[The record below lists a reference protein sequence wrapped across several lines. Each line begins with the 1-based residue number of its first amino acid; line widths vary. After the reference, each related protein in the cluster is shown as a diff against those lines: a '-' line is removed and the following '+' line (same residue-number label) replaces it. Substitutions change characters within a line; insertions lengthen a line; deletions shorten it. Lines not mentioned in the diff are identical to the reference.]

1 MAAQIF
7 DFPGE
12 SVRPAGQPLIFSI
25 NDTVSAPGRYVVV
38 VKITSQVTGGT
49 PIELGKFYLT
59 PNAQGVA
66 FFDLSPLAVASM
78 SYPTKKGTT
87 VVHKVDDIEYMDQ
100 LGIARFIVE
109 VGSYNTTT
117 GNEAPNQDSEQIF
130 ITNGTEQI
138 ADGLHPSF
146 TDYLWTNTP
155 GFLSERTLGGFE
167 ENAIVLRSD
176 EERTMTMIAAEDIG
190 DDFPATQTPRI
201 QYGFISKSSGTTY
214 VYKNLPS
221 FTTYA
226 QRRLMHIPYG
236 WANISAFSPFTL
248 DQMRLLQVRLTG
260 LDSSTG
266 FNYPYSL
273 FLAKFDDSRGCRNT
287 ATQVAWINT
296 RGGWEY
302 LRFDSRAP
310 KQISVEGKTYRKTIG
325 TYGKATFS
333 FDPAGAQ
340 YDTFAKTGKE
350 QYTLQENFFHAN
362 ERDLLDSLMKSRLVQ
377 IRRMDETVWKPVTV
391 LTNSLTIQPAGSQF
405 YNVSL
410 QVEIAQD
417 IRC

>member
-1 MAAQIF
+1 
-7 DFPGE
+7 
-12 SVRPAGQPLIFSI
+12 
-25 NDTVSAPGRYVVV
+25 
-38 VKITSQVTGGT
+38 
-49 PIELGKFYLT
+49 
-59 PNAQGVA
+59 
-66 FFDLSPLAVASM
+66 
-78 SYPTKKGTT
+78 
-87 VVHKVDDIEYMDQ
+87 
-100 LGIARFIVE
+100 
-109 VGSYNTTT
+109 
-117 GNEAPNQDSEQIF
+117 
-130 ITNGTEQI
+130 
-138 ADGLHPSF
+138 
-146 TDYLWTNTP
+146 
-155 GFLSERTLGGFE
+155 
-167 ENAIVLRSD
+167 
-176 EERTMTMIAAEDIG
+176 
-190 DDFPATQTPRI
+190 
-201 QYGFISKSSGTTY
+201 
-214 VYKNLPS
+214 
-221 FTTYA
+221 
-226 QRRLMHIPYG
+226 MHIPYG

-248 DQMRLLQVRLTG
+248 DQLERVRIQLIGKSGTFV
-260 LDSSTG
+260 T
-266 FNYPYSL
+266 NYGQ
-273 FLAKFDDSRGCRNT
+273 FRIKFDDSRGCRNT

-362 ERDLLDSLMKSRLVQ
+362 ERALLDSLMKSRLVQ

>member
-1 MAAQIF
+1 MSARIF

-25 NDTVSAPGRYVVV
+25 DDTVTPPGRYVVV

-59 PNAQGVA
+59 PNAQDVA

-117 GNEAPNQDSEQIF
+117 GNEVLNQDSEQIF

-155 GFLSERTLGGFE
+155 GFLSERTLGNLAE
-167 ENAIVLRSD
+167 DTIVLRSD
-176 EERTMTMIAAEDIG
+176 EERTITMIAAEDIG
-190 DDFPATQTPRI
+190 EDFLSTYTPNIRYAFSPKSGATQ
-201 QYGFISKSSGTTY
+201 Y
-214 VYKNLPS
+214 VDKTLPS

-248 DQMRLLQVRLTG
+248 DQLERVRIQLIGKSGTFV
-260 LDSSTG
+260 T
-266 FNYPYSL
+266 NYGQ
-273 FLAKFDDSRGCRNT
+273 FRIKFDDSRGCRNT

-362 ERDLLDSLMKSRLVQ
+362 ERALLDSLMKSRLVQ